1 MATTTCT
8 RFTDE
13 YQLYEEL
20 GNCGSMFRVPV
31 HCLSIFP
38 STVTSIPGPA
48 EEKHPHSMILPPPC
62 VTLGIE

>member
-20 GNCGSMFRVPV
+20 GKWVSRG
-31 HCLSIFP
+31 
-38 STVTSIPGPA
+38 
-48 EEKHPHSMILPPPC
+48 
-62 VTLGIE
+62 